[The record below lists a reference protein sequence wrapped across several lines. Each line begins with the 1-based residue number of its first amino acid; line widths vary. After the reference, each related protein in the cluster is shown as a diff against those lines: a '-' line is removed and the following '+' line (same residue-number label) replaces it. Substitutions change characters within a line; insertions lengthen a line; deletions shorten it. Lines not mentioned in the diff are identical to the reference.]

1 MTSFDL
7 FRVSNKVGP
16 FEDTSILSLPN
27 NDLKI
32 SAALSPFPNKFCL
45 PQSLNLKFY
54 FLFYIII

>member
-1 MTSFDL
+1 MTNFDL

-45 PQSLNLKFY
+45 PQSLNLNFI
-54 FLFYIII
+54 FFFYIII

>member
-16 FEDTSILSLPN
+16 LEDTSILSLPN

-45 PQSLNLKFY
+45 PQSLV
-54 FLFYIII
+54 